1 MSEPTSIEF
10 ATQRLEVA
18 LRRVLPGFERLRECQ
33 RLTGGANQETYRLAV
48 DAAGAVRRL
57 ALRRA
62 PGGVPVA
69 GLGQVGLE
77 LETRLIRAA
86 AQHDVPVPHV
96 VAELTPEDGLGAGY
110 LTDWIDGEALGQR
123 IVRDPQLR
131 KLQPSLAEQ
140 CGAILARIH
149 AIDLRRAGLDGAL
162 AELSPED
169 EVRLTWE
176 RYRQLPAAQPMIDY
190 TARWLLDHLPPP
202 QPPRLVHSEFRCG
215 NLIIDASGIRAVLDW
230 EMAHIGDPMRDLGW
244 LCTNSWRFGASELP
258 VGGFGHYE
266 ELFAAYERASGR
278 PVDPQR
284 VRFWEVFGSFWWAI
298 GCLEMAEMYRS
309 GIDRSVERVVIG
321 RRSSEAQVDCVNLI
335 IPGAVDCLAV
345 AAAPAAQLATEIDLV
360 TSVRDLLR
368 GELKDATQ
376 GRPNFLGRVAA
387 NGLDIALREAALG
400 PALRAQ
406 VQQRF
411 AAVLG
416 HSDDLDALCA
426 ELVTRLRD
434 GNLPLA
440 QPGLAESLRFAVV
453 NQAAIDQPGYSGL
466 RRALATQ

>member
-1 MSEPTSIEF
+1 
-10 ATQRLEVA
+10 
-18 LRRVLPGFERLRECQ
+18 
-33 RLTGGANQETYRLAV
+33 
-48 DAAGAVRRL
+48 
-57 ALRRA
+57 
-62 PGGVPVA
+62 
-69 GLGQVGLE
+69 
-77 LETRLIRAA
+77 
-86 AQHDVPVPHV
+86 
-96 VAELTPEDGLGAGY
+96 
-110 LTDWIDGEALGQR
+110 
-123 IVRDPQLR
+123 
-131 KLQPSLAEQ
+131 
-140 CGAILARIH
+140 
-149 AIDLRRAGLDGAL
+149 
-162 AELSPED
+162 
-169 EVRLTWE
+169 
-176 RYRQLPAAQPMIDY
+176 
-190 TARWLLDHLPPP
+190 
-202 QPPRLVHSEFRCG
+202 
-215 NLIIDASGIRAVLDW
+215 
-230 EMAHIGDPMRDLGW
+230 
-244 LCTNSWRFGASELP
+244 
-258 VGGFGHYE
+258 
-266 ELFAAYERASGR
+266 
-278 PVDPQR
+278 
-284 VRFWEVFGSFWWAI
+284 
-298 GCLEMAEMYRS
+298 
-309 GIDRSVERVVIG
+309 
-321 RRSSEAQVDCVNLI
+321 VNLI